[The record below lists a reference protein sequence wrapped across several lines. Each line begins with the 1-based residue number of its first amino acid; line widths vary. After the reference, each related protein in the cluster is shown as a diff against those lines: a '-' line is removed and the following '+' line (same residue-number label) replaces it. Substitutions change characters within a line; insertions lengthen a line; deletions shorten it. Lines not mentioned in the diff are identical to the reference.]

1 MTGPL
6 SGVRVVELAG
16 LGPAPFAGMM
26 LADMGADVI
35 RVDRVTR
42 HHEVAE
48 STELSE
54 VIERG
59 RRSIAVN
66 LKDPRGV
73 AIVLDLVAGAD
84 ALMEG
89 YRPGVAERLGVG
101 PAPCLARNPAL
112 VYGRMTGWGQDGPL
126 APTVGHDVN
135 YIALTGV
142 LDSIGPAGGGD
153 PVLPLNLVGD
163 FGGGGMLLAFGLVCG
178 IVSARTTGRGQVV
191 DAAMVDGAA
200 LLMAPYLARS
210 EWGPRGTNMVD
221 GGAHFYGVYATADDR
236 HVAVGALEPQFYAVF
251 LDRLG
256 LADTDLP
263 AQMDQASWPAMRR
276 RVDAIFRSRT
286 RDEWC
291 AVFAGAETCFAPV
304 LSRDEAASDPHLSA
318 RGTIVTRDGLVQPAP
333 APRFDATPATLPP
346 PRPRPGE
353 HGDALL
359 AELGVDAGEV
369 AALRAS
375 GAIG

>member
-42 HHEVAE
+42 DHEVAA

-73 AIVLDLVAGAD
+73 GIVLDLVAGAD

-89 YRPGVAERLGVG
+89 FRPGVAERLGVG

-112 VYGRMTGWGQDGPL
+112 VYGRMTGWGQTGPL
-126 APTVGHDVN
+126 APTVGHDVT
-135 YIALTGV
+135 YIARTGV
-142 LDSIGPAGGGD
+142 LDSIGPAGGD

-178 IVSARTTGRGQVV
+178 IVSARATGRGQVV

-200 LLMAPYLARS
+200 LLMAPYLARD

-251 LDRLG
+251 LDRIG
-256 LADTDLP
+256 LAGADLP
-263 AQMDQASWPAMRR
+263 DQMDQASWPALRDR
-276 RVDAIFRSRT
+276 IGVIFRART

-291 AVFAGAETCFAPV
+291 DVFAGAETCFAPV
-304 LSRDEAASDPHLSA
+304 LNRAEAAADPHLVA
-318 RGTIVTRDGLVQPAP
+318 RATIVTREGLVQPAP
-333 APRFDATPATLPP
+333 APRFDGTPATLPP

-359 AELGVDAGEV
+359 AELGIDADEMAV
-369 AALRAS
+369 LRAA
-375 GAIG
+375 GVVG

>member
-163 FGGGGMLLAFGLVCG
+163 FGGGGRSDWCAA
-178 IVSARTTGRGQVV
+178 SSPRARPVG
-191 DAAMVDGAA
+191 
-200 LLMAPYLARS
+200 ARS
-210 EWGPRGTNMVD
+210 STPRWS
-221 GGAHFYGVYATADDR
+221 TA
-236 HVAVGALEPQFYAVF
+236 
-251 LDRLG
+251 
-256 LADTDLP
+256 
-263 AQMDQASWPAMRR
+263 
-276 RVDAIFRSRT
+276 
-286 RDEWC
+286 
-291 AVFAGAETCFAPV
+291 
-304 LSRDEAASDPHLSA
+304 
-318 RGTIVTRDGLVQPAP
+318 
-333 APRFDATPATLPP
+333 PP
-346 PRPRPGE
+346 C
-353 HGDALL
+353 
-359 AELGVDAGEV
+359 
-369 AALRAS
+369 
-375 GAIG
+375 